1 MGHNEK
7 GCSRTKRI
15 PSKFN
20 IIIVY
25 HFLSKIKV
33 GLTYFYQITHHI
45 FGGLLLTG
53 QININYFLIF
63 TGILWS
69 ARSFQSLFQKL
80 NQYHHLEM
88 LTKNIEFPYT

>member
-33 GLTYFYQITHHI
+33 GLTYFHI
-45 FGGLLLTG
+45 IKDISLENT
-53 QININYFLIF
+53 YFDKKYF
-63 TGILWS
+63 
-69 ARSFQSLFQKL
+69 
-80 NQYHHLEM
+80 
-88 LTKNIEFPYT
+88 